1 MTLYELMNEYAQTHP
16 GEPVSESRTPELGN
30 SLSLLHSSLME
41 CGLACEEQAGAP
53 RLTAKPLDIEPSHL
67 SHFIVAYLPYNSVT
81 EKSAINHVLFDI
93 YSFFTWLNKKDI
105 AHGLARTNLS
115 QLVKDLYSMQDR
127 CLTLSHMLDNE
138 SGRVLS
144 DPPGIHNTV
153 TDFFSV
159 KKIDG
164 NFVSLKGRHQ
174 DEVVRL
180 HLPSDILPLIE
191 LNDCLDLVLGNTSE
205 KWVVLEAGQV
215 YPQVD

>member
-1 MTLYELMNEYAQTHP
+1 MTLYELMNEYAQTNP
-16 GEPVSESRTPELGN
+16 GEPVNESRTPELGN
-30 SLSLLHSSLME
+30 SLSLFHSSLME

-67 SHFIVAYLPYNSVT
+67 SHFIVAYLPFNSVT

-93 YSFFTWLNKKDI
+93 YSFFTWLSKKDI

-115 QLVKDLYSMQDR
+115 QLVKDLYSTQDR

-138 SGRVLS
+138 SGRVLN

-180 HLPSDILPLIE
+180 HLPSDILPLIQ

>member
-1 MTLYELMNEYAQTHP
+1 MTLYELMNEYAQTNP

-53 RLTAKPLDIEPSHL
+53 RLTAKPLDIKPSHL
-67 SHFIVAYLPYNSVT
+67 SHFIVAYLPFNSVT

-115 QLVKDLYSMQDR
+115 QLVKDLYSTQDR

-138 SGRVLS
+138 SGRVLN

-180 HLPSDILPLIE
+180 HLPSDILPLIQ

>member
-1 MTLYELMNEYAQTHP
+1 MNEYAQTNP

-53 RLTAKPLDIEPSHL
+53 RLTAKPIDIKPSHL
-67 SHFIVAYLPYNSVT
+67 SHFIVAYLPFNSVT

-115 QLVKDLYSMQDR
+115 QLVKDLYSTQDR

-138 SGRVLS
+138 SGRVLN

-174 DEVVRL
+174 DKVVRL
-180 HLPSDILPLIE
+180 RLPSDILPLIQ

>member
-1 MTLYELMNEYAQTHP
+1 MTLYELMNEYAQANP

-67 SHFIVAYLPYNSVT
+67 SHFIVAYLPFNSVT

-105 AHGLARTNLS
+105 AHGLARANLS
-115 QLVKDLYSMQDR
+115 QLVKDLYSTQGR

-138 SGRVLS
+138 SGRVLN

-153 TDFFSV
+153 TDFF
-159 KKIDG
+159 
-164 NFVSLKGRHQ
+164 R
-174 DEVVRL
+174 
-180 HLPSDILPLIE
+180 
-191 LNDCLDLVLGNTSE
+191 
-205 KWVVLEAGQV
+205 
-215 YPQVD
+215 

>member
-1 MTLYELMNEYAQTHP
+1 
-16 GEPVSESRTPELGN
+16 
-30 SLSLLHSSLME
+30 
-41 CGLACEEQAGAP
+41 
-53 RLTAKPLDIEPSHL
+53 
-67 SHFIVAYLPYNSVT
+67 
-81 EKSAINHVLFDI
+81 
-93 YSFFTWLNKKDI
+93 
-105 AHGLARTNLS
+105 
-115 QLVKDLYSMQDR
+115 
-127 CLTLSHMLDNE
+127 MLDNE
-138 SGRVLS
+138 SGRVLN